1 MSNYEITLDGSDNG
15 DHTAVQLWKLEGDK
29 RMLVDSQTIE
39 PVYLPPAQ
47 QSSLEYIRRVYE
59 VPAYVGFKVRYQGK
73 PGVIVG
79 ANGCYLL
86 IKLDGE
92 TEARRYH
99 PTWEMRYFKEGL

>member
-1 MSNYEITLDGSDNG
+1 MSTYEIVLDSSDNG

-29 RMLVDSQTIE
+29 RILVDSQTIE

-59 VPAYVGFKVRYQGK
+59 VPAYVGFKVRYQGF
-73 PGVIVG
+73 PGVITG
-79 ANGCYLL
+79 AVEAYLL
-86 IKLDGE
+86 IKLDGD
-92 TEARRYH
+92 TMPRRFH